1 LDLKPNTGRGD
12 TFEFCRNGVPVMRK
26 NMEKENAVAPV
37 KAENSVSFIPTDYP
51 SFIENLKIRIRT
63 AQIKAILS
71 ANRELVTL
79 YWSIGRDVFNKQ
91 KDDGWGSKI
100 VDRLALDLHREFPE
114 MEGFSRTNIYRMRAF
129 YKAYS
134 EGFPIVPQPVGQIE
148 SSIPASVLSI
158 PWGHNVII
166 IERVKDPMQR
176 IWYAQQTIENGWSR
190 TILNLQ
196 IDTDLF
202 QRQGKA
208 LTNFSKTL
216 PSPESDVARQA
227 LKDPYIFKFLTLDPA
242 ARERDLEQGLVDH
255 IQRFLLEL
263 GVGFSFVG
271 RQYSLEVEGKE
282 YFLDLLFYHLKLRCY
297 VVIDLK
303 MGEFTPEH
311 AGKMNFYLS
320 AVDDILKRPDDQATI
335 GLVLCRDKN
344 RLTVEYALRDMKKPI
359 GVAEWRIKLIES
371 LPKQFKG
378 NLPTVKELETELLK
392 GDEES

>member
-1 LDLKPNTGRGD
+1 
-12 TFEFCRNGVPVMRK
+12 MRK
-26 NMEKENAVAPV
+26 IMEKKIAVSPV
-37 KAENSVSFIPTDYP
+37 KTSKSVSSIPADYP
-51 SFIENLKIRIRT
+51 AFIEELKSRIRA
-63 AQIKAILS
+63 AQIKAVLS
-71 ANRELVTL
+71 VNRELVTL

-91 KDDGWGSKI
+91 KNDGWGSKI
-100 VDRLALDLHREFPE
+100 VDRLASDLHHEFPE

-129 YKAYS
+129 YQAYP
-134 EGFPIVPQPVGQIE
+134 EGSPIVPQPVGQIE
-148 SSIPASVLSI
+148 FPVPEPVLSI
-158 PWGHNVII
+158 PWGHNGII
-166 IERVKDPMQR
+166 IERVKDPIQR

-190 TILNLQ
+190 TILSLHIEN
-196 IDTDLF
+196 DLF
-202 QRQGKA
+202 HRQGKA
-208 LTNFSKTL
+208 LTNFSRTL
-216 PSPESDVARQA
+216 PAPESDVARQT
-227 LKDPYIFKFLTLDPA
+227 LKDPYLFGFLTLDTA

-271 RQYSLEVEGKE
+271 RQYPLEVEGKE
-282 YFLDLLFYHLKLRCY
+282 YFLDLLFYHLNLRCY

-320 AVDDILKRPDDQATI
+320 AVDDILKRPDDQPAI
-335 GLVLCRDKN
+335 GLILCRDKN

-378 NLPTVKELETELLK
+378 SLPTVEELESELAK
-392 GDEES
+392 GGKVP

>member
-1 LDLKPNTGRGD
+1 
-12 TFEFCRNGVPVMRK
+12 MRK
-26 NMEKENAVAPV
+26 TREKEIAVCSV
-37 KAENSVSFIPTDYP
+37 KTEKSMSSIPTDYP
-51 SFIENLKIRIRT
+51 SFIEDLKIRIRA
-63 AQIKAILS
+63 AQIKAVLS

-91 KDDGWGSKI
+91 KNDGWGSKI
-100 VDRLALDLHREFPE
+100 VDRLASDLHHEFPE

-129 YKAYS
+129 YQAYP
-134 EGFPIVPQPVGQIE
+134 EGSPIVPQPVGHIE
-148 SSIPASVLSI
+148 SSIPEPVLNI
-158 PWGHNVII
+158 PWGHNGII
-166 IERVKDPMQR
+166 IERVKDPIQR

-190 TILNLQ
+190 TILTLQ
-196 IDTDLF
+196 IENDLF
-202 QRQGKA
+202 HRQGKA
-208 LTNFSKTL
+208 LTNFSRTL

-227 LKDPYIFKFLTLDPA
+227 LKDPYLFGFLTLAAA

-271 RQYSLEVEGKE
+271 RQYPLEIEGKE
-282 YFLDLLFYHLKLRCY
+282 YFLDLLFYHLNLRCY

-320 AVDDILKRPDDQATI
+320 AVDDILKRPDDQPTI
-335 GLVLCRDKN
+335 GLILCRDKN
-344 RLTVEYALRDMKKPI
+344 HLTVEYALRDMKKPI
-359 GVAEWRIKLIES
+359 GVAEWRIKLIQS

-378 NLPTVKELETELLK
+378 NLPTVKELEAELGK
-392 GDEES
+392 GEEGP